1 MISGPEAYRLQFFLE
16 NGFQRK
22 ECKSCKR
29 HFWTLDP
36 DRELCGDSPCVPYS
50 FINDPPTKRKYTI
63 KEMREAFLSFFE
75 RRGHTRVRRY
85 PVIAR
90 WRDDIF
96 LTIASIACFQPHVTS
111 GDVPPPFN
119 PLAISQPCIRMND
132 LDNVGKTG
140 GRHLSIFE
148 MMAHHAFSS
157 KDKEVYW
164 KEDTVRY
171 HHELLTEDLGIDE
184 KEVVYIEHWW
194 EGGGDAGPDL
204 EGIVRGLELSTL
216 VFMQYRKVGNEYRDL
231 PLRIVD
237 TGYGL
242 ERFTWV
248 SQGTPTAFEAIY
260 GRLFSDFIKLSK
272 IEKPDAKV
280 LAETTRLAGMMNVV
294 DEGSL
299 KSARKHV
306 ADLLGMDAESLE
318 RQLEPIETVMAI
330 LDHTKTLT
338 FMLSDGVVPSNV
350 QGGYLAR
357 LIIRRVKRMMDS
369 IGMKTPLS
377 ELLSMQV
384 SYWKDQFPDLAER
397 VDYITKVADLEVSRY
412 IKTIEQGKSLVLRI
426 IKEEGISRAGSL
438 PLNKLIELYDSNGLP
453 PEIVKEIS
461 EAQGVKV
468 EIPDTFDTI
477 VGERHSASSVP
488 AGAKTEQK
496 DILEGLPALPATDL
510 AYYSDPKAQ
519 RLKAKVLYSD
529 ERRIVL
535 DRTIFYPEG
544 GGQLSDSG
552 KITGEGKEADVVD
565 AQKSRNI
572 VVHFVK
578 GGAQFRTSEEV
589 ECVVD
594 WQRRMSL
601 ARHHSSTHILLGAA
615 RRVLGEHVWQE
626 GAQKSVDRSRLDISH
641 FEKVTP
647 AQLKEMELVA
657 NRVIQECRQIKAYF
671 EERNK
676 AEQRFGVRL
685 YQGGV
690 VYGPTIRVVEIDGWD
705 VEACGG
711 IHCTNTGEIGLIKI
725 IKSERIQDGVE
736 RIEFASGEPALKFVQ
751 SQESVLQEVSKTI
764 NSPVERVEKAASKL
778 MEDFSDSKKVLD
790 RLRRSLATEI
800 CPTVIA
806 AAEPVGKFRLVSR
819 VFDSFSSGDLLA
831 MCSKTVELAP
841 WAVVLFA
848 SKTDGSIVVMTGADA
863 IKTGANAGKIAEAIT
878 TTLKGRGGGKPDMGQ
893 GRVPL
898 AELDRFGVATS
909 KVKAILE
916 DIYRKKAK

>member
-1 MISGPEAYRLQFFLE
+1 MTVGSEAYRLQFFLE

-36 DRELCGDSPCVPYS
+36 ERELCGDSPCVPYS
-50 FINDPPTKRKYTI
+50 FINHPPTKRRYSI

-90 WRDDIF
+90 WRDDVF

-119 PLAISQPCIRMND
+119 PLTISQPCIRMND

-140 GRHLSIFE
+140 GRHLSVFE
-148 MMAHHAFSS
+148 MMAHHAFNT
-157 KDKEVYW
+157 KEKEVYW

-171 HHELLTEDLGIDE
+171 HHELLTKDLGIDE
-184 KEVVYIEHWW
+184 KEITYIEHWW

-204 EGIVRGLELSTL
+204 EGMVRGLELSTL
-216 VFMQYRKVGNEYRDL
+216 VFMQYKKVGNEYRDL

-260 GRLFSDFIKLSK
+260 GRLLDEFIRLSK
-272 IEKPDAKV
+272 VERPDAKV
-280 LAETTRLAGMMNVV
+280 LAETTKLAGMMNVV

-299 KSARKHV
+299 RSARKHV
-306 ADLLGMDAESLE
+306 ADILGMDVETLGC
-318 RQLEPIETVMAI
+318 QLEPIESAMTI

-350 QGGYLAR
+350 QAGYLAR
-357 LIIRRVKRMMDS
+357 LIIRRVKRIMDC
-369 IGMKTPLS
+369 IGMSVPLS

-384 SYWKDQFPDLAER
+384 SYWKDQFPDLADNI
-397 VDYITKVADLEVSRY
+397 DYITRVADLEVSRY
-412 IKTIEQGKSLVLRI
+412 QRTIEQGKSLVLRI
-426 IKEEGISRAGSL
+426 IKEEGIAKAGVL
-438 PLNKLIELYDSNGLP
+438 PLNKLIELYDSNGLT
-453 PEIVKEIS
+453 PEIVKEAS
-461 EAQGVKV
+461 EAHGVRV
-468 EIPDTFDTI
+468 EVPDTFDTI
-477 VGERHSASSVP
+477 VGERHSTSAS
-488 AGAKTEQK
+488 ANKTEER
-496 DILEGLPALPATDL
+496 DILEGIPSLPPTELV
-510 AYYSDPKAQ
+510 YYSDPKAQ
-519 RLKAKVLYSD
+519 RLKAKALYSD
-529 ERRIVL
+529 DKRVVL

-552 KITGEGKEADVVD
+552 KITGKEKEVDVLE

-572 VVHFVK
+572 VVHLVK
-578 GGAQFRTSEEV
+578 GSPFKAGDEV
-589 ECVVD
+589 ECAVD

-647 AQLKEMELVA
+647 DQLREIELIA
-657 NRVIQECRQIKAYF
+657 NRVIQECRSIRTYF

-676 AEQRFGVRL
+676 AEQSFGMRL

-711 IHCTNTGEIGLIKI
+711 IHCANTGEIGLIKI
-725 IKSERIQDGVE
+725 MKSERIQDGVE
-736 RIEFASGEPALKFVQ
+736 RIEFASGEPAIKFVQ
-751 SQESVLQEVSKTI
+751 SEESVLQEVSKTI

-778 MEDFSDSKKVLD
+778 MEDFSDSKKDLD
-790 RLRRSLATEI
+790 RLRRSMATEI
-800 CPTVIA
+800 YPVVIA
-806 AAEPVGKFRLVSR
+806 AAESVGKFRLVSR
-819 VFDSFSSGDLLA
+819 VFESLSGGDLLVVG
-831 MCSKTVELAP
+831 SITVGLAP
-841 WAVVLFA
+841 WAVILFA
-848 SKTDGSIVVMTGADA
+848 SKTDGNIVVMTGADA
-863 IKTGANAGKIAEAIT
+863 IKAGANAGKIAET
-878 TTLKGRGGGKPDMGQ
+878 VTLTLKGRGGGKPDVGQ
-893 GRVPL
+893 GMVPPT
-898 AELDRFGVATS
+898 ELDRFGAATS
-909 KVKAILE
+909 KVKAVLE

>member
-1 MISGPEAYRLQFFLE
+1 LD
-16 NGFQRK
+16 NGFKRK

-29 HFWTLDP
+29 HFWTIDP

-50 FINDPPTKRKYTI
+50 FISAPPTKRSYSI

-75 RRGHTRVRRY
+75 RRGHTRVNRY

-90 WRDDIF
+90 WRDDVF

-111 GDVPPPFN
+111 GEVPPPFN
-119 PLAISQPCIRMND
+119 PLTISQPCIRMND

-148 MMAHHAFSS
+148 MMAHHAFNS
-157 KDKEVYW
+157 KEKEVYW
-164 KEDTVRY
+164 KEDTVKY
-171 HHELLTEDLGIDE
+171 HHELLTKDLGIDPRE
-184 KEVVYIEHWW
+184 MTYIEHWW

-204 EGIVRGLELSTL
+204 EGVVRGMEVSTL
-216 VFMQYRKVGNEYRDL
+216 VFMQYRKIGNKYQAL

-260 GRLFSDFIKLSK
+260 GRLFGDFIHLSK
-272 IEKPDAKV
+272 IEKPEAKV
-280 LAETTRLAGMMNVV
+280 LAETTKFSGMMDIV
-294 DEGSL
+294 DGGSL
-299 KSARKHV
+299 KSARKRV
-306 ADLLGMDAESLE
+306 ADLLGMDAGSLE
-318 RQLEPIETVMAI
+318 RRLAPIETVMAI
-330 LDHTKTLT
+330 LDHTKILT
-338 FMLSDGVVPSNV
+338 FMFSDGIVPSNV
-350 QGGYLAR
+350 QAGYLAR
-357 LIIRRVKRMMDS
+357 LIVRRVKRMMES
-369 IGMKTPLS
+369 IGMEMPLS

-384 SYWKDQFPDLAER
+384 RYWKDQFPDLAENT
-397 VDYITKVADLEVSRY
+397 DYIAKVADLEISRY
-412 IKTIEQGKSLVLRI
+412 LKTIEQGKSLVLRM
-426 IKEEGISRAGSL
+426 IKDEVVSKAGTL

-453 PEIVKEIS
+453 PEIVKEVC
-461 EAQGVKV
+461 EPQGVNV

-477 VGERHSASSVP
+477 VAERHSGSGTSADK
-488 AGAKTEQK
+488 KTEQK
-496 DILEGLPALPATDL
+496 DILEELPALPATDL
-510 AYYSDPKAQ
+510 VYYSDARAQ

-552 KITGEGKEADVVD
+552 RITGKGKVADVVVV
-565 AQKSRNI
+565 QKSRNI
-572 VVHFVK
+572 VAHFVK
-578 GGAQFRTSEEV
+578 GGATFHIGDDV

-641 FEKVTP
+641 YEKITP
-647 AQLKEMELVA
+647 AQLKEIELVA
-657 NRVIQECRQIKAYF
+657 NRVVQECRPIKTYF
-671 EERNK
+671 EDRNK
-676 AEQRFGVRL
+676 AEQRFGFRL

-690 VYGPTIRVVEIDGWD
+690 VPGPTLRVVEVEGWD

-711 IHCTNTGEIGLIKI
+711 IHCSNTGEIGLIKI
-725 IKSERIQDGVE
+725 IRSERIQDGVE

-764 NSPVERVEKAASKL
+764 NTPVERVEKAASKL
-778 MEDFSDSKKVLD
+778 MEDFSESKKD
-790 RLRRSLATEI
+790 IERLRKSLAAEI
-800 CPTVIA
+800 SPMVIA
-806 AAEPVGKFRLVSR
+806 EAEPAGKLKLVWR
-819 VFDSFSSGDLLA
+819 VFDSLQGGDLLTVG
-831 MCSKTVELAP
+831 SRTVEQFP
-841 WAVVLFA
+841 SAVALFA
-848 SKTDGSIVVMTGADA
+848 SRADGSVLVMTGTVAM
-863 IKTGANAGKIAEAIT
+863 GAGASAGKIAEKVTAL
-878 TTLKGRGGGKPDMGQ
+878 LKGRGGGKPDVGQ
-893 GRVPL
+893 GRVPQT
-898 AELDRFGVATS
+898 ELNRFGEAVS
-909 KVKAILE
+909 KVKTVLE
-916 DIYRKKAK
+916 DIYRKKA

>member
-1 MISGPEAYRLQFFLE
+1 MISGPEAYRLRFFLE

-50 FINDPPTKRKYTI
+50 FINDPPTKRRYTV

-75 RRGHTRVRRY
+75 KRGHTRVRRY

-119 PLAISQPCIRMND
+119 PLTISQPCIRMND

-148 MMAHHAFSS
+148 MMAHHAFST
-157 KDKEVYW
+157 KEKEVYW

-184 KEVVYIEHWW
+184 KEIAYIEHWW

-216 VFMQYRKVGNEYRDL
+216 VFMQYRKVGSEYRDL

-248 SQGTPTAFEAIY
+248 SQGTPTAFEAVY
-260 GRLFSDFIKLSK
+260 GRLFDGFIKLSK
-272 IEKPDAKV
+272 IDKPEAKV

-299 KSARKHV
+299 RSARKRV
-306 ADLLGMDAESLE
+306 ADLLGMDADSLE
-318 RQLEPIETVMAI
+318 RQLKPIETVMVI
-330 LDHTKTLT
+330 LDHTRALT

-350 QGGYLAR
+350 QAGYLAR

-369 IGMKTPLS
+369 IGLETPLS
-377 ELLSMQV
+377 ELLSMQA
-384 SYWKDQFPDLAER
+384 SYWRDQFPDLTER
-397 VDYITKVADLEVSRY
+397 VEYITKVADLEVSRY
-412 IKTIEQGKSLVLRI
+412 IKTIEQGTSLVLRI
-426 IKEEGISRAGSL
+426 IKEEGISRAGAL

-453 PEIVKEIS
+453 PEIVKEVS

-477 VGERHSASSVP
+477 VAERHSASSP
-488 AGAKTEQK
+488 SADTKTEQK
-496 DILEGLPALPATDL
+496 DILEGLPTLPTTDL
-510 AYYSDPKAQ
+510 VYYNDPKAQ

-552 KITGEGKEADVVD
+552 KITGKGKEAGVVE
-565 AQKSRNI
+565 AQKSRNV

-578 GGAQFRTSEEV
+578 GGAQFRASEEV
-589 ECVVD
+589 ECTVD

-657 NRVIQECRQIKAYF
+657 NRVIQECRPIKAYF

-711 IHCTNTGEIGLIKI
+711 IHCANTGEIGVIKI

-736 RIEFASGEPALKFVQ
+736 RIEFASGEPALRFVQ
-751 SQESVLQEVSKTI
+751 SVESVLQEVSKTI
-764 NSPVERVEKAASKL
+764 NTPVERVEKAASKL
-778 MEDFSDSKKVLD
+778 MEDFSDSKKDLD

-800 CPTVIA
+800 YPTVIA
-806 AAEPVGKFRLVSR
+806 AAEPVGKFKLVSR
-819 VFDSFSSGDLLA
+819 VFDSLSGGDLLA
-831 MCSKTVELAP
+831 VGSRTVELAP
-841 WAVVLFA
+841 RAVVLFA
-848 SKTDGSIVVMTGADA
+848 SKTDGNIVVMTGADA
-863 IKTGANAGKIAEAIT
+863 IKAGANAGKIAEAFT
-878 TTLKGRGGGKPDMGQ
+878 LALKGRGGGKPEVGQ
-893 GRVPL
+893 GRVPPT
-898 AELDRFGVATS
+898 ELNRFGDAVS
-909 KVKAILE
+909 KVRTILE
-916 DIYRKKAK
+916 DIYRKKA

>member
-1 MISGPEAYRLQFFLE
+1 MTVGPEAYRLQFFLE

-22 ECKSCKR
+22 ECKCCRR

-36 DRELCGDSPCVPYS
+36 ERELCGDSPCVPYS
-50 FINDPPTKRKYTI
+50 FIRDPPTKRSYSM
-63 KEMREAFLSFFE
+63 KEMRETFLSFFE
-75 RRGHTRVRRY
+75 RRGHTRVRRS
-85 PVIAR
+85 PVVAR
-90 WRDDIF
+90 WRSDIF
-96 LTIASIACFQPHVTS
+96 LTIASIAVFQPHVTS
-111 GDVPPPFN
+111 GEVPPPYN
-119 PLAISQPCIRMND
+119 PLTISQPCIRMND

-148 MMAHHAFSS
+148 MMAHHAFNSRER
-157 KDKEVYW
+157 EVYW

-171 HHELLTEDLGIDE
+171 HHELLTKDLGIKGE
-184 KEVVYIEHWW
+184 EISYIEHWW

-204 EGIVRGLELSTL
+204 EGIVKGIELDTL
-216 VFMQYRKVGNEYRDL
+216 VFMQYRKVGKEYREL

-242 ERFTWV
+242 ERYTWL
-248 SQGTPTAFEAIY
+248 SQGTPTAFEAVY
-260 GRLFSDFIKLSK
+260 GRLYADFVRLSR
-272 IEKPDAKV
+272 IDMPEPKV
-280 LAETTRLAGMMNVV
+280 LAESTRHAGMMNVV

-299 KSARKHV
+299 RSARRHV

-318 RQLEPIETVMAI
+318 RQMEPLETVMAI
-330 LDHTKTLT
+330 LDHTKALT

-369 IGMKTPLS
+369 IGMEAPLS

-384 SYWKDQFPDLAER
+384 AYWRDQFPDLAER
-397 VDYITKVADLEVSRY
+397 TDYVAKVSDLEVSRY
-412 IKTIEQGKSLVLRI
+412 AKTIEQGKSLVLRI
-426 IKEEGISRAGSL
+426 IKEEGISKAGTL
-438 PLNKLIELYDSNGLP
+438 PLDKLIALYDSNGLP
-453 PEIVKEIS
+453 PEIVKEVS

-477 VGERHSASSVP
+477 IGERHSASSP
-488 AGAKTEQK
+488 SPDTKTVQK
-496 DILEGLPALPATDL
+496 DILEGLPSLPATDL
-510 AYYSDPKAQ
+510 VYYSDPKAQ
-519 RLKAKVLYSD
+519 TLKAKILYSD

-552 KITGEGKEADVVD
+552 RITGEEKEADVVG

-572 VVHFVK
+572 VVHLVK
-578 GGAQFRTSEEV
+578 GGAKFQAGEEV

-626 GAQKSVDRSRLDISH
+626 GAQKGVDRSRLDISH

-647 AQLKEMELVA
+647 TQLKEMELVA
-657 NRVIQECRQIKAYF
+657 NRVIQECRPIKTYF
-671 EERNK
+671 EDRNK

-711 IHCTNTGEIGLIKI
+711 IHCANTGEIGLIKVM
-725 IKSERIQDGVE
+725 KSERIQDGVE
-736 RIEFASGEPALKFVQ
+736 RMEFASGEPAIKFVQ
-751 SQESVLQEVSKTI
+751 SEESVLQEVSKTI
-764 NSPVERVEKAASKL
+764 NSPVERVEKAASRL
-778 MEDFSDSKKVLD
+778 MEDLSDSKKDLD

-800 CPTVIA
+800 CPMIIA
-806 AAEPVGKFRLVSR
+806 AAEPVGKFKFVSK
-819 VFDSFSSGDLLA
+819 VFEALSSGDLLA
-831 MCSKTVELAP
+831 VGSRAVELAP
-841 WAVVLFA
+841 WAVALFA
-848 SKTDGSIVVMTGADA
+848 SRADGSIVVMIGADA
-863 IKTGANAGKIAEAIT
+863 MKAGANSGKIAEAVT
-878 TTLKGRGGGKPDMGQ
+878 ATLRGRGGGKPDVGQ
-893 GRVPL
+893 GRVPP
-898 AELDRFGVATS
+898 AELDRLGEAVS
-909 KVKAILE
+909 KVKALLE